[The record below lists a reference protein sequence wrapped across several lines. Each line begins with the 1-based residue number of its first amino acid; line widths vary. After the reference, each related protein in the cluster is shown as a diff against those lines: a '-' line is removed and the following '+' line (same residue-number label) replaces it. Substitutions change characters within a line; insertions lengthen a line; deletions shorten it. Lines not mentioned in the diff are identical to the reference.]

1 MRLGHLDLQNLDLQ
15 SRERSGYSW
24 GTFKRFVHFCLYSQ
38 VIIIYTCIYT
48 TFKKKRISQTN
59 II

>member
-48 TFKKKRISQTN
+48 TFKKKKN
-59 II
+59 